1 MMAAMLVPQLF
12 IADQGEALL
21 EKGWFNVIAYHD

>member
-12 IADQGEALL
+12 IADQGEALQQ
-21 EKGWFNVIAYHD
+21 KSWFKVIAYHD